1 MRHILPFVGAALLC
15 GCSQQPASE
24 PVTAAPEDILQT
36 SGPPRPERPT
46 APPPTAEVP
55 TAAWVSVASGEGAA
69 LRLLSADGSL
79 VLSVACLAGPTRLAV
94 NVPGFEPVMSEDRFA
109 FSLGEEPVTLVAN
122 PYEQDARPGV
132 TGEGPVPDNFEAL
145 LNAAG
150 DVRALY
156 GSQQTGPHAP
166 PPPEL
171 RRLLAEGCDA

>member
-1 MRHILPFVGAALLC
+1 M
-15 GCSQQPASE
+15 
-24 PVTAAPEDILQT
+24 
-36 SGPPRPERPT
+36 
-46 APPPTAEVP
+46 
-55 TAAWVSVASGEGAA
+55 
-69 LRLLSADGSL
+69 SADGSL
-79 VLSVACLAGPTRLAV
+79 VLSIVCLAGPTRLAV

-109 FSLGEEPVTLVAN
+109 FGLGEEPVTLVAN

-171 RRLLAEGCDA
+171 RRLLAEGCGA